1 MKKKIKSFLQKNS
14 LYYSLKYSLAF
25 RLYQLLLK
33 PADIRNEKKEI
44 KFYQSFLTP
53 CHLIFDIGAY
63 DGHKTEAFLTIAK
76 KVVSCEPDPGSFKI
90 LQTRFR
96 NRREKVFLENKAVAE
111 VQGEKRFLIHHPGS
125 AFNTLSEEWKDTLEK
140 DNIEKWNEKIKFTEE
155 KIVQS
160 VTLDSLIEKYGVPQF
175 IKIDVEGYEENVLK
189 GLSQPVPYLSFEG
202 LFPDGLTELRNCIN
216 RTEELYNSAE
226 YSIAADEK
234 LLLPAFVLKN
244 ELFAWL
250 EKNPVMHLEIVVK
263 MKP

>member
-1 MKKKIKSFLQKNS
+1 MKSFLKKNLNRLG
-14 LYYSLKYSLAF
+14 LYYSLKYSFIFELYIALFKRDELAK
-25 RLYQLLLK
+25 R
-33 PADIRNEKKEI
+33 KKEVE
-44 KFYQSFLTP
+44 FYKSFLEP
-53 CHLIFDIGAY
+53 CSLIFDIGAY

-202 LFPDGLTELRNCIN
+202 LLPDGLTELRNCIN

-226 YSIAADEK
+226 YNIAADEK